1 MELREI
7 EIFLALAEELH
18 FGRTAERLHVSQARI
33 SQTIKK
39 LERQVGAPLFDRTSR
54 RVEPTPIG
62 ARLRDDLAPA
72 YRQIVDAV
80 ARATDAGRGTGGVL
94 RVGFEAPG
102 VADLIAGVLDTYRS
116 AAAEGEVEIREADF
130 ADPFGLLR
138 AGAVDVLVTLLP
150 VAEPDLATGPVV
162 LTEPMVLAVP
172 ARHPFARLDSVTL
185 DDLARDTVFRAAR
198 PAPPYWVEPPEPW
211 TTPSG
216 QPVRRGRPLATFQ
229 ELLAVIAAGEGV
241 CPLAAHARQYFAR
254 PTIAFVPFR
263 NAPDVRWA
271 LVWRRTGRTAR
282 VREFAER
289 VRAEAGPSGGPA
301 RG

>member
-54 RVEPTPIG
+54 RVALTPIG
-62 ARLRDDLAPA
+62 AGLRDDLAPA
-72 YRQIVDAV
+72 YRQIVGGV

-94 RVGFEAPG
+94 RLGFEAPG
-102 VADLIAGVLDTYRS
+102 VADLVTDVLDAYRS
-116 AAAEGEVEIREADF
+116 QRPDSDVQVREADF
-130 ADPFGLLR
+130 RDPFGLLR
-138 AGAVDVLVTLLP
+138 GGEVDAMVTLLP
-150 VAEPDLATGPVV
+150 VTEPDLTAGPVV

-172 ARHPFARLDSVTL
+172 MRHPFSRLDSVTL

-211 TTPSG
+211 TTPAG
-216 QPVRRGRPLATFQ
+216 HPVRRGRVLTTFQ
-229 ELLAVIAAGEGV
+229 ELLAAIAAGEGI
-241 CPLAAHARQYFAR
+241 CPLAAHARQYFAHPR
-254 PTIAFVPFR
+254 ITFVPFR
-263 NAPDVRWA
+263 DAPHAEWA
-271 LVWRRTGRTAR
+271 VVWRRAGETER
-282 VREFAER
+282 VRELAR
-289 VRAEAGPSGGPA
+289 VIRSRAG
-301 RG
+301 